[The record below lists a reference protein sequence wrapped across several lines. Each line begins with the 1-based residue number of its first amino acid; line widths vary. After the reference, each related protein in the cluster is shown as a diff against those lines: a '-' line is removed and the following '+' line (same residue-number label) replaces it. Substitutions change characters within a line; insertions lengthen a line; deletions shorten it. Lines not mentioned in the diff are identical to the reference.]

1 MSTSKGYDFS
11 GKRCVV
17 TGAGKG
23 IGYDLSVAIAKAGA
37 EVIAV
42 TRTQAD
48 LDALVAECGSAIHPV
63 LLDIADTAAVADA
76 LGGVGDIDMV
86 VNNAGIANLQPFLE
100 VDAGSFDQVM
110 NINVRA
116 AMQVSQIAAKSMI
129 ARGVKGSI
137 VNVSS
142 QASQIALGEHTSY
155 CVSKGAMD
163 QLTRMMA
170 LELGPE
176 GIRTNAVNPTVVL
189 TALGRAAWSDPAK
202 AGPMLSRIPIGRF
215 AETKDVVDPVLF
227 LLSDQCEM
235 LNGAMIPI
243 EGGFWST

>member
-1 MSTSKGYDFS
+1 MTRTTHAHGLLRSPCPPSP
-11 GKRCVV
+11 
-17 TGAGKG
+17 G
-23 IGYDLSVAIAKAGA
+23 IGYDLTVAIAKAGA

-63 LLDIADTAAVADA
+63 LLDIADTAAVADT
-76 LGGVGDIDMV
+76 LGAVGDIDMV

-155 CVSKGAMD
+155 VQPTKKKKKKRSRHLDHHSAH
-163 QLTRMMA
+163 TSY
-170 LELGPE
+170 LG
-176 GIRTNAVNPTVVL
+176 TSQV
-189 TALGRAAWSDPAK
+189 TASPCFSAPVPA
-202 AGPMLSRIPIGRF
+202 F
-215 AETKDVVDPVLF
+215 ARPSV
-227 LLSDQCEM
+227 
-235 LNGAMIPI
+235 
-243 EGGFWST
+243 